1 MDATRRDFLKG
12 LGASTI
18 LLASSDIIGN
28 LLAQSPKGDPMHS
41 KFKGL
46 ADIALGEAKLG
57 GCSYADIR
65 FTRTM
70 NLPGVNVSAS
80 SSAAGAD
87 AAAADAGGGFGGR
100 GGGRGGGGGGFG
112 GGGFGGRG
120 GNAGPP
126 NDPDGTP
133 RAAGFGVRV
142 INGGVWGFASSPI
155 VTEDEIR
162 RITKLATEVAKA
174 SAIAKKVNVQL
185 APTPAYQLYWST
197 EMQQDPTKMSDTD
210 KRRSLQAAVDAAA
223 KHKDVVAA
231 TANVSFNSEWKY
243 FASSEGSYIEQELFS
258 TMPSFNV
265 TAKRGEVTRTRNL
278 EIPGGTGGWELV
290 EEKRMMSDVD
300 RIVDEAFEL
309 AAATPIA
316 AGLKD
321 LVLMPSHLALT
332 IHEIVAHAT
341 ELDRIMGYEANYAGT
356 SFVKVTDIGK
366 LKYGSKL
373 FNISGDKVRPGG
385 RATVGYDDDGVKTT
399 KFPIVTD
406 GILVGVS
413 TNREMAHFINEKE
426 SRGCTQASGWA
437 QYPFLRMPNV
447 HLEPGPAGSP
457 TPEQIIADT
466 KDGVL
471 IDGSGSY
478 SIDQQRYNGQ
488 FGGGAFWEIKN
499 GKKTRAVTN
508 VTYNAITTDFW
519 GNLDAISGKES
530 WQQFGVGGD
539 AKGQPTQG
547 QSVSHGA
554 PWVRIKKIMV
564 GAAFQ

>member
-1 MDATRRDFLKG
+1 MASRRDFIKG
-12 LGASTI
+12 LGASAV
-18 LLASSDIIGN
+18 LLASSDMIADLI
-28 LLAQSPKGDPMHS
+28 AQGAKKQPLQS

-46 ADIALGEAKLG
+46 SDIAIAEAKKG

-70 NLPGVNVSAS
+70 TLPGVSVT
-80 SSAAGAD
+80 AGTPD
-87 AAAADAGGGFGGR
+87 ANAGGGRGRGGGGG
-100 GGGRGGGGGGFG
+100 GGGRGGGGGF
-112 GGGFGGRG
+112 GRG
-120 GNAGPP
+120 GNIGPA
-126 NDPDGTP
+126 NAPDGTP
-133 RAAGFGVRV
+133 NAAGFGIRV
-142 INGGVWGFASSPI
+142 IHSGVWGFASSPI

-162 RITKLATEVAKA
+162 RIARLATDVAKA
-174 SAIAKKVNVQL
+174 SAIAKKFDLNL
-185 APTPAYQLYWST
+185 APVPAYQVYWST
-197 EMQQDPTKMSDTD
+197 SMVKDPQAMSQAD
-210 KRRSLQAAVDAAA
+210 KERALHTAVDAAM
-223 KHKDVVAA
+223 KHTGVVSS
-231 TANVSFNSEWKY
+231 TASVNFNSEWKY
-243 FASSEGSYIEQELFS
+243 FASTEGSYIEQETFS

-265 TAKRGEVTRTRNL
+265 TAKRGDKTLTRGL
-278 EIPGGTGGWELV
+278 ELPGGTGGWELV
-290 EEKRMMSDVD
+290 EEERMIAGVD
-300 RIVDEAFEL
+300 QVVDEAFEL
-309 AAATPIA
+309 SAATPMTPGI
-316 AGLKD
+316 KD
-321 LVLMPSHLALT
+321 IILMPSHLALT

-341 ELDRIMGYEANYAGT
+341 ELDRVMGYEANYAGT
-356 SFVKVTDIGK
+356 SFVKVTDVGK

-385 RATVGYDDDGVKTT
+385 RATIGYDDDGVKTT
-399 KFPIVTD
+399 KFDIVKD
-406 GILVGVS
+406 GILVGLS
-413 TNREMAHFINEKE
+413 TNREMAHYLGEKE
-426 SRGCTQASGWA
+426 SRGCTQATSWRD
-437 QYPFLRMPNV
+437 YPFLRMPNV

-466 KDGVL
+466 KDGIL
-471 IDGSGSY
+471 IEGSGSY

-519 GNLDAISGKES
+519 GNLDAVSGKES

-554 PWVRIKKIMV
+554 PWVRIRKIML

>member
-1 MDATRRDFLKG
+1 MTTRRDFIKGIGG
-12 LGASTI
+12 LGASA
-18 LLASSDIIGN
+18 LLLTSSDLIGE
-28 LLAQSPKGDPMHS
+28 LLAQSPGRVLQS

-46 ADIALGEAKLG
+46 ADIALGDAKRA

-70 NLPGVNVSAS
+70 GLPGVSAS
-80 SSAAGAD
+80 AGS
-87 AAAADAGGGFGGR
+87 ADAGAGGGR
-100 GGGRGGGGGGFG
+100 GGGGRGGGGGGFG
-112 GGGFGGRG
+112 GGGRGGGGGGRG
-120 GNAGPP
+120 GAPTGNQA
-126 NDPDGTP
+126 DGTP
-133 RAAGFGVRV
+133 IAAGFGVRV
-142 INGGVWGFASSPI
+142 VHGGVWGFASSPI

-162 RITKLATEVAKA
+162 RITGIAIEVARA
-174 SAIAKKVNVQL
+174 SAIAKKKDLVL
-185 APTPAYQLYWST
+185 APVQSYQVFWRT
-197 EMQQDPTKMSDTD
+197 EMTQDPTTMSDAD
-210 KRRSLQAAVDAAA
+210 KMRTLQAAVDNAI
-223 KHKDVVAA
+223 KQKDVVSAN
-231 TANVSFNSEWKY
+231 ANVSFNTEWKY
-243 FASSEGSYIEQELFS
+243 FASTEGSYIEQELFS
-258 TMPSFNV
+258 TMPSFSV
-265 TAKRGEVTRTRNL
+265 TAKRGDVTRSRNL
-278 EIPGGTGGWELV
+278 AMPGGTGGWELV
-290 EEKRMMSDVD
+290 EENRMRSQVD
-300 RIVDEAFEL
+300 RVVDEAIQL
-309 AAATPIA
+309 AAATPMTP
-316 AGLKD
+316 GVRD
-321 LVLMPSHLALT
+321 LVLTPSHLALT

-341 ELDRIMGYEANYAGT
+341 ELDRVVGYEANYAGT
-356 SFVKVTDIGK
+356 SFVKVADLNK
-366 LKYGSKL
+366 LQYGSKL

-399 KFPIVTD
+399 RFDIVKD
-406 GILVGVS
+406 GILVGLS
-413 TNREMAHFINEKE
+413 TNRETAHYINEKE
-426 SRGCTQASGWA
+426 SRGCTQATTWRD
-437 QYPFLRMPNV
+437 YPFLRMPNV

-457 TPEQIIADT
+457 SPDEIIADT

-519 GNLDAISGKES
+519 KGLDAITAKEY